1 MNRKTMIKLRAF
13 TITILALSAHCTAQI
28 ANIDAGNV
36 KQTIDGFGAS
46 TAWHGQLSDQE
57 ADAAFKNETG
67 NQMGLSILRI
77 RIDENGNYSDEL
89 INARKAMAR
98 GAVIFAAPW
107 DAPAVMVERV
117 GDIKRIRY
125 DMYDEYARYLDYFV
139 SYMSRHSAP
148 LYCISIQNEPDWN
161 GGWNQWT
168 SGEMLTF
175 MRDYAHLITGT
186 KIMAPESFQFRHE
199 MSDPILNDPIAC
211 ENLDIVGGHIYGAGL
226 ASYPLAEEKGK
237 KIWMTEH
244 YINEDDITTCINQFA
259 KEIIDCMYNNMN
271 AFVWW
276 YLRQPDC
283 NLINTGG
290 SLRRKGYTMAHFSKF
305 IRPGYHRIDA
315 TYRPQSGVYMVAFKG
330 KEIVVVVINSSTSR
344 KEQTFT
350 YRGVSIPRV
359 KRYTT
364 TGSGNLSDEG
374 IIVLTDNTF
383 SAALHA
389 MSITTFVGT
398 DTSAGGK
405 PQRHILG
412 QNYPNPFNLI
422 TNISVSVT
430 ESTEISLK
438 IYDVLG
444 QEVAT
449 LVNDILPAGTHTV
462 TWDARDSGG
471 SRAASGIYFYR
482 LDAGNGNHVS
492 TKKMLLIK

>member
-1 MNRKTMIKLRAF
+1 MSKNTTIKINALLIF
-13 TITILALSAHCTAQI
+13 LLALSANSTAQV

-57 ADAAFKNETG
+57 ADAAFKNETDD
-67 NQMGLSILRI
+67 QMGLSILRI
-77 RIDENGNYSDEL
+77 RIDENGNYNDEL
-89 INARKAMAR
+89 INARKAIAQ
-98 GAVIFAAPW
+98 GAIIFAAPW

-125 DMYDEYARYLDYFV
+125 DMYDVYAQYLDYFV
-139 SYMSRHSAP
+139 SYMSQHGAP

-175 MRDYAHLITGT
+175 MRDYAYLITGT

-237 KIWMTEH
+237 KVWMTEH
-244 YINEDDITTCINQFA
+244 FINEDDITTCINQFA
-259 KEIIDCMYNNMN
+259 KEIIDCMYDNMN
-271 AFVWW
+271 AFIWW

-283 NLINTGG
+283 NLINTDG

-305 IRPGYHRIDA
+305 IRPGYQRIDA

-330 KEIVVVVINSSTSR
+330 KEIVIVIINSSTSP
-344 KEQTFT
+344 KEQTVTFS
-350 YRGVSIPRV
+350 GVSIPRV

-364 TGSGNLSDEG
+364 TGYSNLSNDG
-374 IIVLTDNTF
+374 IIVVTDNTF
-383 SAALHA
+383 SAALPA

-398 DTSAGGK
+398 DTSIAVEQ
-405 PQRHILG
+405 QRYHLE
-412 QNYPNPFNLI
+412 QNYPNPFNLM
-422 TNISVSVT
+422 TNISFNIT
-430 ESTEISLK
+430 ESAEISLI

-444 QEVAT
+444 REVAV
-449 LVNDILPAGTHTV
+449 LVNDILPADMYTI
-462 TWDARDSGG
+462 TWDARYSGG
-471 SRAASGIYFYR
+471 AKAASGIYFYR
-482 LDAGNGNHVS
+482 LDAGNGNHVN